1 MVQLALCNALIIFRS
16 ALKPHLNQRMTF
28 HSFQGENA
36 APTLKNRCAVIEI
49 CWTIGLIRRKILE
62 EFTRRR
68 VINVHKIK
76 ERSFSF
82 PELRGLKMNSHC
94 TCWVDLHIEKNS
106 MQITSRIPHKRD
118 VDVTIPLKWRLWN
131 IERNVYSINR
141 LCAESFRRRKM
152 ILFRWSAQLP
162 GNNFAAQM

>member
-16 ALKPHLNQRMTF
+16 ALKPHLIQRMTF

-36 APTLKNRCAVIEI
+36 APTLKPAAPLLKFVEQLDRFDGKSC
-49 CWTIGLIRRKILE
+49 E

-118 VDVTIPLKWRLWN
+118 GDVTIPLK
-131 IERNVYSINR
+131 
-141 LCAESFRRRKM
+141 
-152 ILFRWSAQLP
+152 
-162 GNNFAAQM
+162 